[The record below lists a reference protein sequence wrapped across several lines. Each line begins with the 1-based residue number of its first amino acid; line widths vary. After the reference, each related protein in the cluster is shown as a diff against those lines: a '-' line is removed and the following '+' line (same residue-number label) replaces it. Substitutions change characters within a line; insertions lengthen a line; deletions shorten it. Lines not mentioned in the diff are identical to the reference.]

1 MELEDAFLRHYHI
14 SMEQEDSIDRRIHMT
29 EEIQI
34 FRNRLFG
41 ILYDNL
47 TKQEKQFINL
57 LRNYILL
64 QEDKRKTEENT
75 KLIE

>member
-1 MELEDAFLRHYHI
+1 VELEDAFLRHYHI
-14 SMEQEDSIDRRIHMT
+14 SIEQEGSIDRRIHMT

-34 FRNRLFG
+34 FSNRLFG